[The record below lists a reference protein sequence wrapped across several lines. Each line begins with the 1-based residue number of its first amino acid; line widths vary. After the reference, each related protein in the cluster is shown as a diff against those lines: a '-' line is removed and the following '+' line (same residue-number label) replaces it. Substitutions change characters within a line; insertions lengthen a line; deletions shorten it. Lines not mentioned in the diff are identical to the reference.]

1 MGIMAPPAASS
12 GVGFY
17 VKSRAPGSHLLQIDG
32 YSIAKQATNGTSF
45 KSCPFTVGGYR
56 WAIYLFP
63 NGDRLDSA
71 DFISVF
77 LALDEHVK
85 GPIRV
90 DEYIKG
96 PIRVHLEF
104 SFMDEVEKQDPA
116 HVRAR
121 QVVDLYGGYAV
132 GYRRFIAR
140 EAMENSKHLKGDRF
154 TIRCDLFV
162 LKHVIIRENLH
173 ASGLRRCEACNLRAA
188 TMGGGPLVHAC
199 FCDVCN
205 HASRNNAAAKQC
217 AGCHGPYEGFFL
229 PLLSPTSIS

>member
-1 MGIMAPPAASS
+1 MGIMAPPTSS
-12 GVGFY
+12 GGVDFY
-17 VKSRAPGSHLLQIDG
+17 IKSRVPGSHLLQIDG
-32 YSIAKQATNGTSF
+32 YSIAKHAPNGTSF

-77 LALDEHVK
+77 LALDE
-85 GPIRV
+85 
-90 DEYIKG
+90 YIKG

-121 QVVDLYGGYAV
+121 QVVDLHGGYAV

-140 EAMENSKHLKGDRF
+140 EAMEISKHLKGDRF
-154 TIRCDLFV
+154 TIRCDFLV
-162 LKHVIIRENLH
+162 LKHVIIPENLH
-173 ASGLRRCEACNLRAA
+173 PSGHRKCEACNLRVA
-188 TMGGGPLVHAC
+188 TPGGLRLLHAC

-205 HASRNNAAAKQC
+205 HASRNDTAAKQC

>member
-1 MGIMAPPAASS
+1 MGIMAPLVASG
-12 GVGFY
+12 GVDFY
-17 VKSRAPGSHLLQIDG
+17 VKSRVPGSHLLQIDG

-63 NGDRLDSA
+63 NGDWLDSA
-71 DFISVF
+71 DFISVL
-77 LALDEHVK
+77 LALDEHV
-85 GPIRV
+85 
-90 DEYIKG
+90 KG

-104 SFMDEVEKQDPA
+104 SFMDEVEKQDPR
-116 HVRAR
+116 HVCTR
-121 QVVDLYGGYAV
+121 QVVDLHGGYAV

-162 LKHVIIRENLH
+162 LKHVIVQENLH
-173 ASGLRRCEACNLRAA
+173 ASGHRKCEACNIRVA
-188 TMGGGPLVHAC
+188 TMGGRVLVHAC

-205 HASRNNAAAKQC
+205 HASRNDAAAKQC

-229 PLLSPTSIS
+229 PLLSTTSIS